1 MGMLNEEK
9 DKAPRS
15 VAEAKKQGKST
26 YTGKDGKQKAA
37 VYKEDLGKGQSL
49 KDYLNK
55 GGGNNPSKGK
65 NNNNK
70 SSGNN
75 NNNTAAP
82 TVAKPKA
89 KAVVQEI
96 IQQT

>member
-1 MGMLNEEK
+1 MGMLDKEYAEK
-9 DKAPRS
+9 EKAPRS

-55 GGGNNPSKGK
+55 GGGRSAPTKD
-65 NNNNK
+65 
-70 SSGNN
+70 SGNDY
-75 NNNTAAP
+75 
-82 TVAKPKA
+82 KA
-89 KAVVQEI
+89 GNPNAVKNI
-96 IQQT
+96 GGLGISQTK

>member
-1 MGMLNEEK
+1 MGMLDKEEK

-55 GGGNNPSKGK
+55 GGGRS
-65 NNNNK
+65 
-70 SSGNN
+70 
-75 NNNTAAP
+75 AP
-82 TVAKPKA
+82 TRDSG
-89 KAVVQEI
+89 
-96 IQQT
+96 